1 MQKQQILSGV
11 IVVGVVALVAAA
23 AWYKSPQLPDEP
35 SPTSAPSEALPRL
48 LDLGAHECIP
58 CKKMAPI
65 LTELE
70 AEFKGRAIV
79 EFIDVWKNKAAAEKY
94 RVTLIPTQI
103 FFDREGKEVWR
114 HVGFLSK
121 EDIVAKFKELG
132 VK

>member
-1 MQKQQILSGV
+1 MHKRQILNGV
-11 IVVGVVALVAAA
+11 IVAAVVALVAAA
-23 AWYKSPQLPDEP
+23 AWYKSPRPPAEP
-35 SPTSAPSEALPRL
+35 SPTSAPAPALPRL

-65 LTELE
+65 LRELE

-79 EFIDVWKNKAAAEKY
+79 DFIDVWKNKAEAEKY

-103 FFDREGKEVWR
+103 FFDRQGKEVWR

-121 EDIVAKFKELG
+121 EEIVTKFKELG